1 MKKLITILL
10 MLSAAWAYA
19 QKADDILGTWVSEKA
34 DAKIEVY
41 KQREKFFGKLVWL
54 KESNLK
60 DDKNPDLKKRS
71 ELLIGLVILTDFKFN
86 NSHWLDGE
94 IYDPESGKTYS
105 CVLKL
110 KEGKLD
116 IRGYIGISL
125 FGKSTTWTRQYDLS
139 DFKSN

>member
-1 MKKLITILL
+1 MKKLTIVVL
-10 MLSAAWAYA
+10 MLSASWVHA
-19 QKADDILGTWVSEKA
+19 QKADDILGTWVSQKA
-34 DAKIEVY
+34 DAKIQVY
-41 KQREKFFGKLVWL
+41 KIQGKFFGKLSWL

-60 DDKNPDLKKRS
+60 DNKNPDSTKRS
-71 ELLIGLVILTDFKFN
+71 TPLIGLVMLTDFRFN
-86 NSHWLDGE
+86 GSHWADGE

-125 FGKSTTWTRQYDLS
+125 FGKSTTWTRQ
-139 DFKSN
+139 